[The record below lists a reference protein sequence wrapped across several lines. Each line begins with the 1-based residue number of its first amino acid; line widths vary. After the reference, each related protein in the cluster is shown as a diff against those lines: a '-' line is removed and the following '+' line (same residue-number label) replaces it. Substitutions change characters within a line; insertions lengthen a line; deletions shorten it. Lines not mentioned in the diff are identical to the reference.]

1 MQERTNEVLDLLY
14 EEPYK
19 VGHWV
24 GFPDLTE
31 ELHNDWIK
39 HFLYADRDET
49 LQAHRG
55 SYKTTCLALAIAIF
69 MIIYPTQNIIF
80 LRKTDD
86 DITEVIKMVGKI
98 LKGEEF
104 KYLVFSIWGVELNLI
119 LENTSMITTNL
130 YNTTKGA
137 SQLLG
142 IGIKGSLTGKHGD
155 LIITDDIINAKDRVS
170 KAERDFTKSVY
181 MELQNI
187 KNRGGRIINTGTP
200 WHKEDAF
207 TLMPNIT
214 KYDCYQTGLIS
225 REELEQIR
233 NTMTNSL
240 FSANYELRHIASENV
255 LFENPQFFSE
265 EEKLFNGVSHID
277 ASYGGADG
285 TAFTI
290 IKKDGDKIYVF
301 GKRFQKHID
310 DCINEID
317 IYIKKYLAGSIYC
330 EDNADKGYLAK
341 DLRQRGYY
349 VNRYHENTNKF
360 VKISTY
366 LKKYWQSICF
376 FEGTDIDYINEI
388 LDYNEQAEHDD
399 SPDSLASVIRE
410 VFEKQ
415 TDFGFF

>member
-1 MQERTNEVLDLLY
+1 MMQERKNDVLDLLY

-19 VGHWV
+19 VGQWV
-24 GFPDLTE
+24 GFPDLV
-31 ELHNDWIK
+31 ELHNDWIQ
-39 HFLYADRDET
+39 HFLYAKEDET

-55 SYKTTCLALAIAIF
+55 SYKTTCLSVAISIF
-69 MIIYPTQNIIF
+69 MILYPTKNIIF

-86 DITEVIKMVGKI
+86 DIAEVVKMVGKI
-98 LKGEEF
+98 LKSDYF
-104 KYLVFSIWGVELNLI
+104 KYLAFVLWGIELTLV

-130 YNTTKGA
+130 YNATKGA

-187 KNRGGRIINTGTP
+187 KNRDGRIINTGTP
-200 WHKEDAF
+200 WHKDDAF
-207 TLMPNIT
+207 TLMPNIR
-214 KYDCYQTGLIS
+214 KFDCYQTGLIS
-225 REELEQIR
+225 RDELAKIR
-233 NTMTNSL
+233 ANMTNSL
-240 FSANYELRHIASENV
+240 FSANYELRHIANENV
-255 LFENPQFFSE
+255 LFENPQFFNE
-265 EEKLFNGVSHID
+265 AEKLQNGVSHID

-290 IKKDGDKIYVF
+290 LKRDGDKIYIF

-310 DCINEID
+310 DCINEIE
-317 IYIKKYLAGSIYC
+317 IYIKRYLAGSVYC

-349 VNRYHENTNKF
+349 VHLYHENTNKF

-366 LKKYWQSICF
+366 LKKYWQNICF
-376 FEGTDIDYINEI
+376 LEETDIEYINEI

-415 TDFGFF
+415 VMRGF